1 VLALNPG
8 CSGFA
13 TLHANSA
20 RDALAKPIG
29 HHTWFQ
35 PGRGQ
40 AARCRETVPEGAKR

>member
-1 VLALNPG
+1 VPALNVG

-13 TLHANSA
+13 TLHANFA
-20 RDALAKPIG
+20 RDALEKLVG

-40 AARCRETVPEGAKR
+40 AARCREAVREGAEG